1 MNHLRLHN
9 TVLPDLR
16 QWEPLERLNTA
27 FNSIPHTA
35 NVRRVATDNGDF
47 NIANINIFLWRLDDY
62 PLTQIPAFQIDNS
75 RFMFSSLGN
84 NTPLFT
90 FSKSED
96 NIRHIAKPVNVPEPI
111 SRRVLDTYMEQYYG
125 IENSL
130 LLRNGTGDEAEI
142 IESSQIVACNLSDI
156 EQQRIQITGHTDG
169 QYSLSFEGE
178 ATDALDH
185 DATVETIQTA
195 LEGLTAI
202 SADDITV
209 TGTVTETEIDLL
221 VTFNNADADS
231 PEPLISIDSAALNSV
246 AEITTSVLKNWAH
259 SPLSNFAIDPVL
271 GRIALPSNK
280 PQRIQ
285 ISGHDGGQYTLQ
297 FNGNESV
304 VNHNASIAELR
315 TAFSILSNLS
325 EDEVF
330 IKGRVS
336 ETEVDFVVSFSG
348 VLSAQD
354 VADISVVTAEL
365 TPEGIAAVTELI
377 WAGTVSDDLNADF
390 YYGFSADMGG
400 GEYERRTTFY
410 ADLEIIAELSDGDLI
425 QDSLDAASASGAIQ
439 INSSGRFEQ
448 TFAIDLAA
456 SRRLELRAGNGHR
469 PTLVFNNDLLLT
481 AEEDGEVI
489 LNGLLI
495 TGGSIVIPALNN
507 SISKVTLKHCTL
519 VPGLTLDIDGIPL
532 QSETPS
538 LIVEM
543 DNITVVLD
551 HCIIGGIRSDRGAT
565 FEINDSIIDAMASSS
580 LAFGALPDNGLLA
593 ENNDDPGGILEIINS
608 TVIGRVFAS
617 AIPLA
622 SNVIFFSQALDE
634 GSAPVRALNKQTGC
648 MRFCYVPP
656 DSIVPRRYRCQPDLA
671 VKTALVEANK
681 IMPVSQQQTQNIT
694 HAIHAGMRPGFT
706 DLRYGHPAYCQLR
719 HSTPIEIKTGADD
732 ESEMGV
738 FHQLYQPQR
747 ETNLRIRLDEY
758 LRFGLEAGF
767 FYAN

>member
-1 MNHLRLHN
+1 MDM
-9 TVLPDLR
+9 TV
-16 QWEPLERLNTA
+16 
-27 FNSIPHTA
+27 
-35 NVRRVATDNGDF
+35 
-47 NIANINIFLWRLDDY
+47 
-62 PLTQIPAFQIDNS
+62 
-75 RFMFSSLGN
+75 
-84 NTPLFT
+84 
-90 FSKSED
+90 D
-96 NIRHIAKPVNVPEPI
+96 NIP
-111 SRRVLDTYMEQYYG
+111 
-125 IENSL
+125 
-130 LLRNGTGDEAEI
+130 
-142 IESSQIVACNLSDI
+142 C
-156 EQQRIQITGHTDG
+156 
-169 QYSLSFEGE
+169 
-178 ATDALDH
+178 
-185 DATVETIQTA
+185 
-195 LEGLTAI
+195 
-202 SADDITV
+202 
-209 TGTVTETEIDLL
+209 
-221 VTFNNADADS
+221 
-231 PEPLISIDSAALNSV
+231 
-246 AEITTSVLKNWAH
+246 
-259 SPLSNFAIDPVL
+259 
-271 GRIALPSNK
+271 
-280 PQRIQ
+280 
-285 ISGHDGGQYTLQ
+285 Q

-315 TAFSILSNLS
+315 TAFSVLSNLS

-336 ETEVDFVVSFSG
+336 ETEVDFVVSFGG

-365 TPEGIAAVTELI
+365 TPEGIAAVTELT
-377 WAGTVSDDLNADF
+377 WAGTISDDLNTDY

-400 GEYERRTTFY
+400 GEYERRTTFD

-425 QDSLDAASASGAIQ
+425 QDSLDAVSASGAIQ

-448 TFAIDLAA
+448 TFAIDLPA

-469 PTLVFNNDLLLT
+469 PTLVFNDNLLLT

-495 TGGSIVIPALNN
+495 SGGSIVIPALNN

-519 VPGLTLDIDGIPL
+519 VPGLALDIDGMPV

-565 FEINDSIIDAMASSS
+565 FEINDSIIDAMASNS
-580 LAFGALPDNGLLA
+580 LAFGALPDNELLA

-622 SNVIFFSQALDE
+622 SNVIFFSQALDVE
-634 GSAPVRALNKQTGC
+634 AAPVRVLNKQTGC

-671 VKTALVEANK
+671 VKTALSEANK

-694 HAIHAGMRPGFT
+694 QTIHARMRPGFT